1 MRTITGKVWQ
11 VSLPHGLILTF
22 PDGAHRRYRV
32 PDGTMFDIN
41 GQKQSIFNVR
51 KGMMVSA
58 TIVREAPETEVS
70 STRMIT
76 GAAPPPPA

>member
-1 MRTITGKVWQ
+1 
-11 VSLPHGLILTF
+11 
-22 PDGAHRRYRV
+22 
-32 PDGTMFDIN
+32 MFDIN